1 MDRRP
6 FRFAGRIVT
15 MAEADFSVALQPADR
30 AREADNP
37 HSLVVRFGMDKPL
50 PLDAGIDL
58 APFQIGYQTY
68 GALNAERSNA
78 VLICHALTGDQHVAN
93 LHPVTQKPGWW
104 DTMVGPSM
112 GGMQVLQWCASYPRR
127 VFSAL
132 PIATSTR
139 HSAQNIAFHEV
150 GRQAVMADPEW
161 QHGRYFAEGTN
172 PQRGLAVARMGN
184 HITYL

>member
-15 MAEADFSVALQPADR
+15 MVEADFSVALHPADR

-50 PLDAGIDL
+50 SLDAGIEL

-68 GALNAERSNA
+68 GTLNAERSNA

-93 LHPVTQKPGWW
+93 LHPVTQKPGCWE
-104 DTMVGPSM
+104 TMVVP
-112 GGMQVLQWCASYPRR
+112 ARP
-127 VFSAL
+127 
-132 PIATSTR
+132 THT
-139 HSAQNIAFHEV
+139 E
-150 GRQAVMADPEW
+150 
-161 QHGRYFAEGTN
+161 RYFAISPTFLLSSLG
-172 PQRGLAVARMGN
+172 P
-184 HITYL
+184 